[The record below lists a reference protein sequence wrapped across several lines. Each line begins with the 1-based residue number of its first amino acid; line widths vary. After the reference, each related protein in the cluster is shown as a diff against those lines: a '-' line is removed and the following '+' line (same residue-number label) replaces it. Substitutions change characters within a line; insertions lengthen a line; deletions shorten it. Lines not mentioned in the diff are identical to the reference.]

1 MKKPSFLERLT
12 GSNKNNEEDDYD
24 RILDEDH
31 HFGDEENDEDSDDL
45 YNNDDNTD
53 NWSDEQTEEPTQQE
67 GELPVDMYQTGDAIV
82 IRALVAGVSPNDL
95 DISITRDMVTIRG
108 VREEYQETNDDN
120 YFHRELFWGSF
131 SRTLVLPE
139 EVVIDESEAQEK
151 HGMLEIRLPKLD
163 KHRSTQ
169 LKVKSNASSGK

>member
-12 GSNKNNEEDDYD
+12 GGSQTDEYD

-31 HFGDEENDEDSDDL
+31 KFGEDDDLAVEEEDYQEEENWEEDNS
-45 YNNDDNTD
+45 NST
-53 NWSDEQTEEPTQQE
+53 PQE
-67 GELPVDMYQTGDAIV
+67 GELPVDMYQTNDAIV

-95 DISITRDMVTIRG
+95 EISITRDMVTIRG
-108 VREEYQETNDDN
+108 TREEIQEAHNDN
-120 YFHRELFWGSF
+120 YFHRELFWGAF

-139 EVVIDESEAQEK
+139 EVAIDEAEAQEK
-151 HGMLEIRLPKLD
+151 HGLLEIKLPKLD

-169 LKVKSNASSGK
+169 LKVRTNAGHK

>member
-12 GSNKNNEEDDYD
+12 GSVPANDYD
-24 RILDEDH
+24 RILDEEH
-31 HFGDEENDEDSDDL
+31 HFGDEGAEE
-45 YNNDDNTD
+45 TD
-53 NWSDEQTEEPTQQE
+53 GYAEDEQWNEPEETEQTQQE
-67 GELPVDMYQTGDAIV
+67 GELPVDMYQTNDAI
-82 IRALVAGVSPNDL
+82 IIKALVAGVSPADL

-131 SRTLVLPE
+131 TRTLVLPE
-139 EVVIDESEAQEK
+139 EVVIDEAEAQEK
-151 HGMLEIRLPKLD
+151 HGLLEIRLPKLD

-169 LKVKSNASSGK
+169 LKVRSNVNLAK